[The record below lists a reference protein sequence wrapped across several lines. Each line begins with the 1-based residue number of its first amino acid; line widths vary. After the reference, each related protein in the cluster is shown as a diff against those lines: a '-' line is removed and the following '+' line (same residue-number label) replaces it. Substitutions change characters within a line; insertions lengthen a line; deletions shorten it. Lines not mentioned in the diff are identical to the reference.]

1 MADDKGAYGSG
12 LSEAEAKEFHG
23 MFMMSFFIFFAIA
36 VVAHILA
43 WFWRPWLP
51 GVNGYGMIDGATH
64 AVHTAL
70 ALLS

>member
-1 MADDKGAYGSG
+1 MADDKGGYGSG

-23 MFMMSFFIFFAIA
+23 MFMMSFFIFTAIA

-51 GVNGYGMIDGATH
+51 SVNGYGMIDGATQ
-64 AVHTAL
+64 AL
-70 ALLS
+70 HSAMTLLS